1 MRLFKLLAALLLA
14 PIVFFAIVEVIHILG
29 VVLGHF
35 QTALAFVAG
44 AVVYALIHYTVYDFS
59 RMYVFIHEMTHA
71 LVAFLCGSHI
81 RKVSVRKESGYVK
94 MDKVNTLIVLAP
106 YFVPGY
112 VLLIAFIYIAVDL
125 FVDLTPYRQV
135 FLFLVGFFIS
145 FHFIQTFKT
154 LFEADQPDLELAG
167 GKFFSIITISLA
179 NLVVLALVLKGLFPE
194 QVDLTL
200 AGKNLVRG
208 TLNLGRI
215 LVNYILEHIANAL

>member
-1 MRLFKLLAALLLA
+1 MRLLKLLAALLLS
-14 PIVFFAIVEVIHILG
+14 PIVLFAMVEVAHIL
-29 VVLGHF
+29 VAVLGHF
-35 QTALAFVAG
+35 QIALAFIAG
-44 AVVYALIHYTVYDFS
+44 MVVYALIHHTVYDFS

-71 LVAFLCGSHI
+71 LVAFLCGSRV

-94 MDKVNTLIVLAP
+94 MDKVNTFIVLAP

-112 VLLIAFIYIAVDL
+112 VVLVAFIYMAGDL
-125 FVDLTPYRQV
+125 FADLTPYRQV
-135 FLFLVGFFIS
+135 FLFLVGFFLS

-179 NLVVLALVLKGLFPE
+179 NLVVLALVLKALFPE
-194 QVDLTL
+194 QVNLTV
-200 AGKNLVRG
+200 AGQNLLKG

-215 LVNYILEHIANAL
+215 LVNYIWEHVANAL